1 MKNGL
6 GCVWSEFWIFLMKM
20 TSIYIYIH
28 THISIYASSIIIDP
42 STMGFLFRT
51 QPPSVRCLQRP
62 NVSNPGGAHGR
73 SASGDKGFDLQLDD
87 TWRTAKT
94 SWVHLDAADGS
105 LTGEELH
112 DVTLPLSPS
121 YIILIL
127 MLYPP

>member
-1 MKNGL
+1 M
-6 GCVWSEFWIFLMKM
+6 EQ
-20 TSIYIYIH
+20 
-28 THISIYASSIIIDP
+28 SIYASSIIIDP

-121 YIILIL
+121 YHPDIDVISPMTGDDFFRSSNGLFSSAGL
-127 MLYPP
+127 KMVL